1 MLERKWKGKVNL
13 SEEVVRFHKR
23 FKEIPKPFFV
33 VRCGDHFMVCT
44 LDKDFN
50 LIDEVS
56 CIHWNVWT
64 VRRWAFDFAKE
75 QREGGGDDK
84 TT

>member
-1 MLERKWKGKVNL
+1 MNL
-13 SEEVVRFHKR
+13 SDEIVHFHKR
-23 FKEIPKPFFV
+23 YKPIPEPFYV
-33 VRCGDHFMVCT
+33 TRVGDHFMVCT
-44 LDKDFN
+44 LDREGN
-50 LIDEVS
+50 LIEEVS
-56 CIHWNVWT
+56 AIHWNVWT